1 MRTATFL
8 RSRVLPCAGLVAPP
22 ALWAVNTQLGEIL
35 PYAECGAPLK
45 YAALTSLPAALLSLG
60 AGLLSWRV
68 TVRNRSDATL
78 GITPYPASYEF
89 VGLLS
94 VLMGAAIGFA
104 LVLQGLSSLVLT
116 GCER

>member
-1 MRTATFL
+1 MSTATLL
-8 RSRVLPCAGLVAPP
+8 RSRILPCAGLVLPP
-22 ALWAVNTQLGEIL
+22 ALWAVNTELGQIL
-35 PYAECGAPLK
+35 PYVECDAPLK

-68 TVRNRSDATL
+68 TVRNRSDAT
-78 GITPYPASYEF
+78 PYPASYGF

-94 VLMGAAIGFA
+94 GLMGATIAFA
-104 LVLQGLSSLVLT
+104 LLLQGLSSLVLT